1 MQDDKLQLPPFR
13 ALLAFH
19 AAATHERM
27 VEAAAS
33 LGVTESAVSHQ
44 LRQLEDLLHV
54 ELFDRSSGR
63 LRLTAKGQRYLSRI
77 EPALLEIQRATE
89 AIAPSRGRSTVRL
102 TLPPSLAVTWLIP
115 RLGRLEQAH
124 PHLDIQLVPTTRVI
138 DLGRQQ
144 VDAAIRYGKGTW
156 PNVNALFLFDD
167 LATPVAAP
175 GYVIPDS
182 APPDAPL
189 AGARL
194 IVNRSV
200 PHEWEEWAKARGLE
214 PPVLD
219 GALHL
224 DSIEQVLQVAQS
236 GGGLAMGRSP
246 YIEQPLADGRL
257 VAPFGLT
264 GPTETAYY
272 LCRPSG
278 ETPSAAMRRLEEWL
292 VAEAEAFQAEQS
304 GMVTPPIA

>member
-33 LGVTESAVSHQ
+33 LGVTESAISHQ

-63 LRLTAKGQRYLSRI
+63 LRLTATGQRYLSRI

-89 AIAPSRGRSTVRL
+89 AIGPARDRSTVRL

-115 RLGRLEQAH
+115 RLGRLEEAH
-124 PHLDIQLVPTTRVI
+124 PNLDIQLVPTTRVI

-144 VDAAIRYGKGTW
+144 VDAGIRYGKGTW
-156 PNVNALFLFDD
+156 PKVKSLFLFDD

-175 GYVIPDS
+175 GFLQAGVAQADIL
-182 APPDAPL
+182 L
-189 AGARL
+189 ADTRL

-200 PHEWEEWAKARGLE
+200 PHEWEEWAKARGFE
-214 PPVLD
+214 PPEMD
-219 GALHL
+219 GALYL
-224 DSIEQVLQVAQS
+224 DSIEQVLQAAQS

-278 ETPSAAMRRLEEWL
+278 ETPSAAMRRLEQWL
-292 VAEAEAFQAEQS
+292 AAEAEAFQAEQS
-304 GMVTPPIA
+304 GMVSAPVA